1 MDAIV
6 DVEEIFFSI
15 LSALFSVPA
24 SKTSVT
30 NTYHQSNKKK
40 IKGLVTTP
48 YTIVPNSF
56 RPTFCKR
63 RM

>member
-15 LSALFSVPA
+15 LSALFYVPA

-30 NTYHQSNKKK
+30 NTYHQSNQKK
-40 IKGLVTTP
+40 VT
-48 YTIVPNSF
+48 NELS
-56 RPTFCKR
+56 
-63 RM
+63 

>member
-30 NTYHQSNKKK
+30 NTYHQSNQKKVANE
-40 IKGLVTTP
+40 L
-48 YTIVPNSF
+48 S
-56 RPTFCKR
+56 
-63 RM
+63 